1 MRRTKECDCNRV
13 ITNYKSVKFE
23 INESNIVLKCIIC
36 NGLVGWWDGPTKKIV
51 PLKRKWSQDECLA
64 MR

>member
-36 NGLVGWWDGPTKKIV
+36 NGLIGWLVGWANKEDSTIKEKMV
-51 PLKRKWSQDECLA
+51 SR
-64 MR
+64 